1 MASYGGAVSTKTKKG
16 THTQCLLVSFDHDG
30 SEQCSQRVKPME
42 NGGRP
47 YYEYVAWIP
56 SSFAEKGRSLRIDD
70 VHGNWYVREV
80 HGTRP
85 SDWVNE
91 KSRDYTKQR
100 KASDI

>member
-1 MASYGGAVSTKTKKG
+1 MTTKAKKN

-30 SEQCSQRVKPME
+30 SEECAMRVMPSE
-42 NGGRP
+42 HGGRP
-47 YYEYVAWIP
+47 FWEYVAWIP
-56 SSFAEKGRSLRIDD
+56 SSFAEKTRCLRIDG

-91 KSRDYTKQR
+91 KSRDYTRQR